1 MNLSSYTRELK
12 KKKKEML
19 KRTKLKK
26 LLEDTLEVL
35 SDLKLN
41 GKLTVVTYKEVSKLH
56 NDLECM
62 YKKLRKSTKTDHSTI
77 V

>member
-1 MNLSSYTRELK
+1 MNLSSYTRDTK
-12 KKKKEML
+12 KKNKEMV
-19 KRTKLKK
+19 RRNKLKK

-41 GKLTVVTYKEVSKLH
+41 GKLTTISFKEVTKLH
-56 NDLECM
+56 NDLEHM
-62 YKKLRKSTKTDHSTI
+62 YKRVRKSSKTDHSTI